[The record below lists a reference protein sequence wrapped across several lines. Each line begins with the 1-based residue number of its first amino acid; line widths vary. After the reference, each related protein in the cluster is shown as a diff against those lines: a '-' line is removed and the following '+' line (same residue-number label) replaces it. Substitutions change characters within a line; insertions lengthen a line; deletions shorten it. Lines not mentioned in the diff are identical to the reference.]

1 MDDEFNPDNFDWD
14 DAGLGDGDVA
24 IHDVIREHALSS
36 LAGPDPVR
44 YVRASRLDTDR
55 PKPIFK
61 CRYALGPN
69 SVHLEEDFPGWIFD
83 YSDARRSHDHPLSH
97 ISRELQEY
105 EMVDSFRDEQY
116 IDMHGNP
123 GRNAKYNRAAITM
136 GGFFTPKDHIRYYNK
151 RGVLPVDID
160 GICSGKYGN
169 SKNVSSTHALYYE
182 SLDNIA
188 RICASGRMY
197 HALIH
202 RHSQAHGFLN
212 HGEQEYWVDQ
222 NGWVKQ
228 VNVGTGESYAH
239 PTCEPFFHQT
249 SAKTGSGGI
258 TWDIRK
264 AGPDSFVLR
273 FVAAP
278 NAMCEKF
285 RTLQQLASSDAKVV
299 VVDDV
304 TVRSF
309 LGYRWYTKGTPKGE
323 VALKDSDL
331 LEKLRRYI
339 AGRKRT
345 PEQKEN
351 LMNFCRRNCNK
362 NDVISVHAGYFHAV
376 PAEQMV
382 DYVNTAF
389 YMDIKHELESA
400 IYFETK
406 YAGHRDALNE
416 YYEKG
421 TLPAHLYSFNEVKQ
435 TVAATVSS
443 VVDALF
449 PARPYNSPPSHVVD
463 WASPSVKGR
472 STIIKTTDH
481 GAIVDGRWH
490 KVWERGKKV

>member
-14 DAGLGDGDVA
+14 DAGLGDADVD
-24 IHDVIREHALSS
+24 IHNVLRESALAALS
-36 LAGPDPVR
+36 GPDPVR

-55 PKPIFK
+55 PKPIFVN
-61 CRYALGPN
+61 RYALGSK

-83 YSDARRSHDHPLSH
+83 HSDARRSHDHPYSH

-105 EMVDSFRDEQY
+105 EMVDSFRNEPY

-136 GGFFTPKDHIRYYNK
+136 GGMYTAKDHIRYYEK
-151 RGVLPVDID
+151 RGVIPVDID
-160 GICSGKYGN
+160 GICNGKYGN
-169 SKNVSSTHALYYE
+169 SKHVSSTHALYYE
-182 SLDNIA
+182 RLENIA

-222 NGWVKQ
+222 SGSVKQ
-228 VNVGTGESYAH
+228 VNVGTGEAYHH

-249 SAKTGSGGI
+249 TAKTQHGGI

-264 AGPDSFVLR
+264 AGADTFELR

-278 NAMCEKF
+278 NAMCEEF

-309 LGYRWYTKGTPKGE
+309 LGYRWYTKGTAKGE
-323 VALKDSDL
+323 VSLTDSDL

-362 NDVISVHAGYFHAV
+362 HDVISVHSGHYHQV
-376 PAEQMV
+376 PAEMMV

-400 IYFETK
+400 IIFESR
-406 YAGHRDALNE
+406 YAAQRDALNE

-421 TLPAHLYSFNEVKQ
+421 TLPTHIYSLGELSQAVAG
-435 TVAATVSS
+435 TVAS

-449 PARPYNSPPSHVVD
+449 PARPPPPPPPPSLI
-463 WASPSVKGR
+463 GR
-472 STIIKTTDH
+472 APALLS
-481 GAIVDGRWH
+481 ARP
-490 KVWERGKKV
+490 